1 MVRTKNEL
9 VRPFLKWAGGKS
21 QILPQL
27 KTYLPKTFDTYFEP
41 FIGAGALFLNL
52 QNKKC
57 VIGDTNEELL
67 NCYQVIRDNV
77 EKLIQFLEIHKQ
89 QNTEEYF
96 YQIRLI
102 DRDSNFKLISDVER
116 AARIIFLNKTCFNGL
131 FRVNAQGQFNVP
143 YGRYVNPNI
152 CDSAVLCAVSS
163 FLKEN
168 EIQVIHG
175 DFEATLSN
183 AEKGDFVYFD
193 PPYDPVSVTASF
205 TGYDVNGFGKNEQL
219 RLKQYFDELHRR
231 GCKVML
237 SNACTD
243 FICNLY
249 QDYNQVIISANRAIN
264 SKADRRGA
272 VDEILVTNYQHLKK

>member
-9 VRPFLKWAGGKS
+9 VRPFLKWAGGKG

-27 KTYLPKTFDTYFEP
+27 KTHLPETFDTYFEP

-52 QNKKC
+52 QHKKC
-57 VIGDTNEELL
+57 MIGDTNEELL
-67 NCYQVIRDNV
+67 NCYQVIRDKV
-77 EKLIQFLEIHKQ
+77 EELIQLLEIHKQ
-89 QNTEEYF
+89 KNTEEYF
-96 YQIRLI
+96 YQIRLM
-102 DRDSNFKLISDVER
+102 DRDNSFKLIPDVER

-143 YGRYVNPNI
+143 YGRYTNPNI
-152 CDSAVLCAVSS
+152 SDTIVLRAVGSY
-163 FLKEN
+163 LKEN
-168 EIQVIHG
+168 EIQIVHG
-175 DFEATLSN
+175 DFETTLSK
-183 AEKGDFVYFD
+183 AKKGDFIYFD

-237 SNACTD
+237 SNAYTD

-249 QDYNQVIISANRAIN
+249 QEYNQVAISANRAIN

-272 VDEILVTNYQHLKK
+272 VDEVLVTNYQH

>member
-1 MVRTKNEL
+1 MVRRKNEF
-9 VRPFLKWAGGKS
+9 VRPFLKWAGGKG

-27 KTYLPKTFDTYFEP
+27 KMYLPQISNTYFEP

-67 NCYQVIRDNV
+67 NCYQVLRDNV
-77 EKLIQFLEIHKQ
+77 EELIQALEIHKQ
-89 QNTEEYF
+89 KNTEEYF
-96 YQIRLI
+96 YQIRLM
-102 DRDSNFKLISDVER
+102 DRDNGFKFMSDVER

-143 YGRYVNPNI
+143 YGRYTNPNI
-152 CDSAVLCAVSS
+152 CDSVVLRAVASYLVG
-163 FLKEN
+163 N
-168 EIQVIHG
+168 DIQIIHG
-175 DFEATLSN
+175 DFETTLSQATKN
-183 AEKGDFVYFD
+183 DFIYFD
-193 PPYDPVSVTASF
+193 PPYDPVSSTASF

-231 GCKVML
+231 ECKVML
-237 SNACTD
+237 SNAATD
-243 FICNLY
+243 FIRNLY

-272 VDEILVTNYQHLKK
+272 VDEILVTNYPYPQK